1 MNIEKEKDKNERRG
15 GSHPPFKP
23 LPLVEQVKC
32 MKDPLGATQATNQ
45 NDEPIVRPPALEK
58 PSSMLVQGTLSCGT
72 GRGLGTGWKWT
83 GTGVRHLN
91 QKDAKFGASILMH
104 SEGGE
109 CL

>member
-1 MNIEKEKDKNERRG
+1 MNVEKEKDKDERRG
-15 GSHPPFKP
+15 WSHPPFKP
-23 LPLVEQVKC
+23 LSLVEQVKC
-32 MKDPLGATQATNQ
+32 IKDPLGATQATNQ
-45 NDEPIVRPPALEK
+45 NDEPIIRPPALEK
-58 PSSMLVQGTLSCGT
+58 PSSMLVQ